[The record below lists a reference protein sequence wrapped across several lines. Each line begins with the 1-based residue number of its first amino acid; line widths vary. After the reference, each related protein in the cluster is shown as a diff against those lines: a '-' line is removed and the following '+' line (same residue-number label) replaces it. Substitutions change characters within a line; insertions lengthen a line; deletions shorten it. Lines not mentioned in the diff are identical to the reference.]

1 MARRLRIRTKMIIWL
16 FIAGVLPLGV
26 ASFYSLRVVRSR
38 VDDNLAK
45 ETDRSLRIGLNLV
58 LTWVERISDDAER
71 LGRDPLLRQAL
82 HRYTAG
88 GSTDAARLRRQV
100 KRILARYRHRI
111 AFGEVVLVD
120 RRDRVIT
127 REIVGDVRKSKVAK
141 GKKAAAA
148 QSLLPKVQRNRF
160 LHAVDIVPGPLYPVV
175 RAMAPVIDEDFEVL
189 GTVFV
194 LVPLDHR
201 FADVIR
207 ATLGM
212 HVGFYLG
219 RKPAASSFHDERG
232 RSIRGLVLADGL
244 LDRVFAG
251 KSRVGVASAGNT
263 KYSVGALP
271 LVNAH
276 QRTVGMFYVALD
288 RKALEAGKLRSY
300 RSLLLFGAGVFLL
313 AFLIATYAS
322 RDLSQ
327 PLVKLHARAMA
338 VGKGNLDGRIGLEPG
353 DELGDLGKAFDDMT
367 DSLRENQ
374 RRLGA
379 RISEIVTLHSIGR
392 AVSSVVGLAEV
403 LRTVVEEIR
412 QALHA
417 GSMSILL
424 ADRSG
429 RLVYGAQVKGGTADG
444 DDSGSEP
451 EPDESE
457 DAAGQSVISVGEGS
471 GSGVLTG
478 GRAIA
483 QAVFRGDSALC
494 VDDIEDHAELGEFA
508 AQEGVTGSLMVVPL
522 EHKGQRLGVMMIN
535 RASPP
540 FGEAELRLLSTFADQ
555 ASTAIENARL
565 YEEVTVF
572 NERLEQM
579 VGERTAEISQTNQD
593 LADALRELQEAQSQL
608 LLSERLAGMG
618 QLVAGIAHEVN
629 TPAAAIQGAVANL
642 DRSLLRLMDYCR
654 QLANLGLSVPHWNAF
669 IDEVTHHAARTELRQ
684 STTAAEARKK
694 SGDLGD
700 QLEACGVSDAR
711 RMARRMVDL
720 GASDSAVR
728 LLELAGPT
736 DAVPLIG
743 CLLELVMLRRN
754 GLAISTAISTV
765 NRIVSALRAYSHL
778 DQTSVDTVNLH
789 DGIETTLIILGSRLR
804 HGVTV
809 VRRFGDLPQ
818 VPVYVD
824 ELNQVWTNL
833 IVNGVDAIGEKG
845 ELVIES
851 ELLGD
856 EVVVRILDDGPGIPD
871 ALQQRIFKPFFTTKA
886 KGKGTGL
893 GLGIVQRIVEKHGG
907 RLEAKSTPG
916 RTCFSVYLPVGGPP
930 PLKEL
935 PGKLEVLEA
944 PPTAQSGMYSAVR
957 RPSGALPRARSDSR
971 GRLRSSSGQRST
983 LAGRRPTGPLPTI
996 PPELEDEEE

>member
-1 MARRLRIRTKMIIWL
+1 MARRLRIRTRLLVWL

-38 VDDNLAK
+38 VDENLAR

-71 LGRDPLLRQAL
+71 LGRDPLLRKVLRSHA
-82 HRYTAG
+82 T
-88 GSTDAARLRRQV
+88 GSAPDRAELRRQV
-100 KRILARYRHRI
+100 KKILARYRHRI

-120 RRDRVIT
+120 RKDRMIT
-127 REIVGDVRKSKVAK
+127 REILGKAPHQAVARTQA
-141 GKKAAAA
+141 KAARAP
-148 QSLLPKVQRNRF
+148 LPKGRRNRF
-160 LHAVDIVPGPLYPVV
+160 LHTVDIVPGPEHPTV

-219 RKPAASSFHDERG
+219 RKPSSSSFRTELGHTRQ
-232 RSIRGLVLADGL
+232 GLNLSSRL

-251 KSRVGVASAGNT
+251 KARVGVASAGST
-263 KYSVGALP
+263 QYSVGALP
-271 LVNAH
+271 LVNAR
-276 QRTVGMFYVALD
+276 QKPVGLFYVALD
-288 RKALEAGKLRSY
+288 RRALEAGKLRSY

-322 RDLSQ
+322 RDLSR
-327 PLVKLHARAMA
+327 PLTKLHARAMA
-338 VGKGNLDGRIGLEPG
+338 VSKGDLEGRIDLEPG

-367 DSLRENQ
+367 ESLRENQ

-379 RISEIVTLHSIGR
+379 RIREIVTLHTIGR
-392 AVSSVVGLAEV
+392 AVSSVVGLGGV

-412 QALHA
+412 RALEA
-417 GSMSILL
+417 ESMAILL

-429 RLVYGAQVKGGTADG
+429 RLAYGALARGAPQEG
-444 DDSGSEP
+444 DDDAG
-451 EPDESE
+451 E
-457 DAAGQSVISVGEGS
+457 DVPRVATMGEGS
-471 GSGVLTG
+471 GSGLLTG

-483 QAVFRGDSALC
+483 QVVYRGESLC
-494 VDDIEDHAELGEFA
+494 VDAIEKHAELGEFA
-508 AQEGVTGSLMVVPL
+508 AQEGLTGSLMVVPL
-522 EHKGQRLGVMMIN
+522 EHKGQKLGVMMIN
-535 RASPP
+535 RAAPP
-540 FGEAELRLLSTFADQ
+540 FGESELRLLSTLADQ
-555 ASTAIENARL
+555 AATAIDNARL

-579 VGERTAEISQTNQD
+579 VAERTADLTQTNQD
-593 LADALRELQEAQSQL
+593 LAEALRELQEAQAQL

-618 QLVAGIAHEVN
+618 QLVAGIAHEIN
-629 TPAAAIQGAVANL
+629 TPAAAIQGAVTNL
-642 DRSLLRLMDYCR
+642 DRSLVRLLDYCR
-654 QLANLGLSVPHWNAF
+654 QLANLGLSVPKWNAF
-669 IDEVTHHAARTELRQ
+669 IDEVTVHAARTELRQ
-684 STTAAEARKK
+684 STAAPDARKRAGELAEQFEA
-694 SGDLGD
+694 SGMP
-700 QLEACGVSDAR
+700 DAR
-711 RMARRMVDL
+711 RMARRLVDL
-720 GASDSAVR
+720 GAADSARR
-728 LLELAGPT
+728 LLDLAGPA

-743 CLLELVMLRRN
+743 CLQELVMLRRN

-778 DQTSVDTVNLH
+778 DQTRVDRVNIH
-789 DGIETTLIILGSRLR
+789 DGIETTLIILGSRLG

-809 VRRFGDLPQ
+809 VRRFGELPA
-818 VPVYVD
+818 VSVYVD

-833 IVNGVDAIGEKG
+833 IVNAVDAIGDRG
-845 ELVIES
+845 ELAIES

-856 EVVVRILDDGPGIPD
+856 EVVVRIVDNGPGIPEE
-871 ALQQRIFKPFFTTKA
+871 LQPRIFKPFFTTKP

-893 GLGIVQRIVEKHGG
+893 GLGIVQRIVAKHGG
-907 RLEAKSTPG
+907 RLEAESKPG

-930 PLKEL
+930 PLDERPREPDSEEL
-935 PGKLEVLEA
+935 
-944 PPTAQSGMYSAVR
+944 Q
-957 RPSGALPRARSDSR
+957 
-971 GRLRSSSGQRST
+971 
-983 LAGRRPTGPLPTI
+983 
-996 PPELEDEEE
+996 

>member
-1 MARRLRIRTKMIIWL
+1 MARRLRIRTKLLVWF

-71 LGRDPLLRQAL
+71 LGRDPLLRQVL
-82 HRYTAG
+82 HRY
-88 GSTDAARLRRQV
+88 GSGVVGNRSKLRRQV
-100 KRILARYRHRI
+100 EKILARYRHRI

-120 RRDRVIT
+120 RKDRVIT
-127 REIVGDVRKSKVAK
+127 REIVGKAPAPTGAK
-141 GKKAAAA
+141 GKKGAVARAP
-148 QSLLPKVQRNRF
+148 LPKGQRNRF
-160 LHAVDIVPGPLYPVV
+160 LHTVDIVPGPAHPVV

-212 HVGFYLG
+212 HVGFYLK
-219 RKPAASSFHDERG
+219 RKPAASSFRDERG
-232 RSIRGLVLADGL
+232 RSRRGLDLSRGL

-251 KSRVGVASAGNT
+251 KARVGVASSGGT
-263 KYSVGALP
+263 EYSVGALP
-271 LVNAH
+271 LVNAR
-276 QRTVGMFYVALD
+276 QQPVGLFYVALD
-288 RKALEAGKLRSY
+288 RKAREAGKWRSY
-300 RSLLLFGAGVFLL
+300 RSLLLFGGGVFLL

-327 PLVKLHARAMA
+327 PLTKLHARAMA
-338 VGKGNLDGRIGLEPG
+338 VGKGNLEGRIDLEPG

-367 DSLRENQ
+367 VSLRENQ

-379 RISEIVTLHSIGR
+379 RINEIVTLHSIGR
-392 AVSSVVGLAEV
+392 AVSSVVGLEEV
-403 LRTVVEEIR
+403 LRTMVEEIR
-412 QALHA
+412 RALGA
-417 GSMSILL
+417 GSMAILL
-424 ADRSG
+424 ADSSG
-429 RLVYGAQVKGGTADG
+429 RLAYGAQVRGVPRDG
-444 DDSGSEP
+444 DDS
-451 EPDESE
+451 E
-457 DAAGQSVISVGEGS
+457 DVPPVVCVGEGS

-483 QAVFRGDSALC
+483 QVVFRGESALC
-494 VDDIEDHAELGEFA
+494 VDDIENHTELGEFA
-508 AQEGVTGSLMVVPL
+508 TQEGLAGSVLVVPL
-522 EHKGQRLGVMMIN
+522 EHKEQRLGVMMIN
-535 RASPP
+535 RAAPP
-540 FGEAELRLLSTFADQ
+540 FGESELRLLSTFADQ

-579 VGERTAEISQTNQD
+579 VTERTAEITQTNQD
-593 LADALRELQEAQSQL
+593 LAAALRELQEAQAQL

-629 TPAAAIQGAVANL
+629 TPAAAIQGAVTNL
-642 DRSLLRLMDYCR
+642 DRSLVRLLDFCR
-654 QLANLGLSVPHWNAF
+654 QLANLGLSVPKWNAF
-669 IDEVTHHAARTELRQ
+669 IDEVARHAARTELRQ
-684 STTAAEARKK
+684 SIAPAEARKRA
-694 SGDLGD
+694 GELAD
-700 QLEACGVSDAR
+700 QLEASGVPDAR
-711 RMARRMVDL
+711 RIGRRMVDL
-720 GASDSAVR
+720 GAADSAMR
-728 LLELAGPT
+728 LLDLAGPT

-743 CLLELVMLRRN
+743 CLQELVMLRRN
-754 GLAISTAISTV
+754 GLAISTAIGTV

-778 DQTSVDTVNLH
+778 DQTRVDQVNLH

-809 VRRFGDLPQ
+809 VRRFGEVPA

-833 IVNGVDAIGEKG
+833 IVNAVDAIGEKG

-851 ELLGD
+851 EQLGD
-856 EVVVRILDDGPGIPD
+856 YVVVRIVDSGPGIPD
-871 ALQQRIFKPFFTTKA
+871 DLQQRIFKPFFTTKA

-893 GLGIVQRIVEKHGG
+893 GLGIVQRIVDKHGG
-907 RLEAKSTPG
+907 RLEAESKPG
-916 RTCFSVYLPVGGPP
+916 RTCFSVYLPVSGPP
-930 PLKEL
+930 SLSE
-935 PGKLEVLEA
+935 G
-944 PPTAQSGMYSAVR
+944 TQ
-957 RPSGALPRARSDSR
+957 
-971 GRLRSSSGQRST
+971 
-983 LAGRRPTGPLPTI
+983 
-996 PPELEDEEE
+996 

>member
-1 MARRLRIRTKMIIWL
+1 MAQRLRIRTKLIVWL

-82 HRYTAG
+82 HQYTAG
-88 GSTDAARLRRQV
+88 GSAERARLQRQV
-100 KRILARYRHRI
+100 KKILARYRHRI

-120 RRDRVIT
+120 RKDRVIT
-127 REIVGDVRKSKVAK
+127 REIVGEVTAPKGAK
-141 GKKAAAA
+141 GKKGGAAS
-148 QSLLPKVQRNRF
+148 SLLPKGRRNRF
-160 LHAVDIVPGPLYPVV
+160 LHAVDIIPGPLYPVV

-194 LVPLDHR
+194 LVPLDSR

-219 RKPAASSFHDERG
+219 RKPAASSFHDGRG
-232 RSIRGLVLADGL
+232 RSIRGLVLSEGL

-251 KSRVGVASAGNT
+251 KARVGVASAEST
-263 KYSVGALP
+263 KYSVGVLP

-276 QRTVGMFYVALD
+276 QRPVGLFYVALD
-288 RKALEAGKLRSY
+288 RKDLEAGKWRSY

-322 RDLSQ
+322 RDLSR
-327 PLVKLHARAMA
+327 PLTKLHARAMA
-338 VGKGNLDGRIGLEPG
+338 VGKGELDGRIGLEPG

-374 RRLGA
+374 RRLSA

-412 QALHA
+412 RALHA

-424 ADRSG
+424 ADRTG
-429 RLVYGAQVKGGTADG
+429 RLAYGAQVKG
-444 DDSGSEP
+444 EP
-451 EPDESE
+451 EDSDVPEGEDGPAQQE
-457 DAAGQSVISVGEGS
+457 DARPVVSVGEGS

-483 QAVFRGDSALC
+483 QVVFRGDTALC
-494 VDDIEDHAELGEFA
+494 VDEIESHADLGDYA
-508 AQEGVTGSLMVVPL
+508 AQEGLTGSLMVVPL

-535 RASPP
+535 RTSPP

-565 YEEVTVF
+565 FEEVTVF

-579 VGERTAEISQTNQD
+579 VTERTAEISQTNQE

-618 QLVAGIAHEVN
+618 QLVAGIAHEIN
-629 TPAAAIQGAVANL
+629 TPAAAIQGAVTNL
-642 DRSLLRLMDYCR
+642 DRSLVRLMDYCR
-654 QLANLGLSVPHWNAF
+654 QLANLGLSVPNWNAF
-669 IDEVTHHAARTELRQ
+669 IDEVTLHAARTELRL
-684 STTAAEARKK
+684 STPAAEARKQA
-694 SGDLGD
+694 GELAD
-700 QLEACGVSDAR
+700 QLEVCGVSDSR

-720 GASDSAVR
+720 GASDSAMR
-728 LLELAGPT
+728 LLDLAGPT

-743 CLLELVMLRRN
+743 CLQELVMLRRN

-778 DQTSVDTVNLH
+778 DQTSVEAVNVH
-789 DGIETTLIILGSRLR
+789 DGIETTLIILGSRLK

-809 VRRFGDLPQ
+809 VRRFGEIPA

-845 ELVIES
+845 ELTIES
-851 ELLGD
+851 DLVGD
-856 EVVVRILDDGPGIPD
+856 EVVVRIVDDGPGIPED
-871 ALQQRIFKPFFTTKA
+871 LLQRIFKPFFTTKA

-907 RLEAKSTPG
+907 RLEAESKPG

-930 PLKEL
+930 PLKDLSHKQSEGL
-935 PGKLEVLEA
+935 P
-944 PPTAQSGMYSAVR
+944 
-957 RPSGALPRARSDSR
+957 
-971 GRLRSSSGQRST
+971 
-983 LAGRRPTGPLPTI
+983 
-996 PPELEDEEE
+996 

>member
-1 MARRLRIRTKMIIWL
+1 MARRLRIRTKLIVWF

-26 ASFYSLRVVRSR
+26 ASFYSVRVVRSR

-71 LGRDPLLRQAL
+71 LGRDPLVRQAL

-111 AFGEVVLVD
+111 SFGEVVLVD
-120 RRDRVIT
+120 RKDRVIT
-127 REIVGDVRKSKVAK
+127 REIVGEAPAPKVTK
-141 GKKAAAA
+141 GKKGAAAA
-148 QSLLPKVQRNRF
+148 SLLPKVQRNRF
-160 LHAVDIVPGPLYPVV
+160 LHAVDIIPGPRYPVV

-189 GTVFV
+189 GTVYV

-232 RSIRGLVLADGL
+232 RSVRGLVLSGGL

-251 KSRVGVASAGNT
+251 KSRVGVASEGST

-276 QRTVGMFYVALD
+276 QRPVGLFYVALD
-288 RKALEAGKLRSY
+288 RQALEAGKWRSY
-300 RSLLLFGAGVFLL
+300 RSLLLFAAGVFLL

-327 PLVKLHARAMA
+327 PVLKLHARAMA
-338 VGKGNLDGRIGLEPG
+338 VAEGNLEGRIGLEPG

-379 RISEIVTLHSIGR
+379 RINEIVTLHSIGR

-412 QALHA
+412 RALHG
-417 GSMSILL
+417 GSMAILL
-424 ADRSG
+424 ADRTG
-429 RLVYGAQVKGGTADG
+429 RLAYGAQVRCEAEE
-444 DDSGSEP
+444 DDASGSDPGEGK
-451 EPDESE
+451 
-457 DAAGQSVISVGEGS
+457 DASAEGGEGQPVISVGEGS

-483 QAVFRGDSALC
+483 QVVFRGDSALC
-494 VDDIEDHAELGEFA
+494 VDDIENHADLGEFA
-508 AQEGVTGSLMVVPL
+508 AQEGLSGSLMVVPL

-535 RASPP
+535 RAAPP

-579 VGERTAEISQTNQD
+579 VGERTAEISQTNRD
-593 LADALRELQEAQSQL
+593 LADALRELQDAQSQL

-618 QLVAGIAHEVN
+618 QLVAGIAHEIN
-629 TPAAAIQGAVANL
+629 TPAAAIQGAVTNL

-669 IDEVTHHAARTELRQ
+669 IDEVAHHAARTELRQ
-684 STTAAEARKK
+684 AISAAEARKK
-694 SGDLGD
+694 SGELAE
-700 QLEACGVSDAR
+700 QLEVCGVSDAR
-711 RMARRMVDL
+711 RMARRMVDF
-720 GASDSAVR
+720 GASDSALR
-728 LLELAGPT
+728 LLDLAGPT

-789 DGIETTLIILGSRLR
+789 DGIETTLIILGSRLK
-804 HGVTV
+804 HGITV
-809 VRRFGDLPQ
+809 VRRFGDLPA

-851 ELLGD
+851 EVLGD
-856 EVVVRILDDGPGIPD
+856 EVVVRIMDNGPGIPQE
-871 ALQQRIFKPFFTTKA
+871 LQQRIFKPFFTTKA

-907 RLEAKSTPG
+907 RMEAQSKPG

-930 PLKEL
+930 PLEKR
-935 PGKLEVLEA
+935 PQKQGVLEA
-944 PPTAQSGMYSAVR
+944 SAEKKD
-957 RPSGALPRARSDSR
+957 A
-971 GRLRSSSGQRST
+971 
-983 LAGRRPTGPLPTI
+983 
-996 PPELEDEEE
+996 EE